1 MKIIVLGDIHGNLP
15 ALEACFQQAETEGY
29 DWLVHTGDVVGYGPF
44 PDECVHFIHQRNIPG
59 VQGNFDSGVASDA
72 DQSGAFEDD
81 PKNRELADET
91 MRWTRERMDLWTRR
105 WLDGLPFELRRDAG
119 RMRLA
124 VFHASPIDLSSG
136 LREDLPEPAWQEYGE
151 ASNADVIILG
161 HTHRPFHRTFGG
173 RHFVNAGSVGLPRD
187 GNPQTGYA
195 VIDIDGKMEVSF
207 RRFPYDLDKAV
218 SAVGERGLPPEIA
231 ARLQQGR

>member
-15 ALEACFQQAETEGY
+15 ALEACFQQAEKEGY

-91 MRWTRERMDLWTRR
+91 MRWTRQRMDLWTRR
-105 WLDGLPFELRRDAG
+105 WLDGLPFEVRRDAG
-119 RMRLA
+119 RTRLA
-124 VFHASPIDLSSG
+124 VFHASPVDLSSG
-136 LREDLPEPAWQEYGE
+136 LREDLPEPAWKEYGE

-173 RHFVNAGSVGLPRD
+173 RHFINAGSVGLPRD

-195 VIDIDGKMEVSF
+195 VIDIDGNMAVSF
-207 RRFPYDLDKAV
+207 RRFPYDIDRAV
-218 SAVGERGLPPEIA
+218 SAVGERGLPTEIA
-231 ARLQQGR
+231 TRLQQGR